1 MAFCLAARHTA
12 HGCAILVT
20 EQIRL
25 DGGWRE
31 ERRARK
37 GFVFISE
44 ALFLGGR
51 CEQDLEDGV
60 GARKIPNKGDGY
72 SKRQNSSLIN

>member
-12 HGCAILVT
+12 HGCAVLVT

-37 GFVFISE
+37 GGFVFISE

-60 GARKIPNKGDGY
+60 GAKEDSKQGRRY
-72 SKRQNSSLIN
+72 SKETEL

>member
-12 HGCAILVT
+12 HGCAVLVT

-25 DGGWRE
+25 DGGRRE

-37 GFVFISE
+37 GGFVFISE
-44 ALFLGGR
+44 ALFLGRR
-51 CEQDLEDGV
+51 CE
-60 GARKIPNKGDGY
+60 
-72 SKRQNSSLIN
+72 